1 MLFKERINNIERKW
15 RLLSEQLGYF
25 AKQVCEKLKLNPN
38 TLRKW
43 AIELEENG
51 YKFERNN
58 KGPNGQRI
66 YYERD
71 INVIAEFKVLV
82 DRTHSVEN
90 TAKLVMK
97 RVEEGLNTEITHS
110 VREEKERSNP
120 VTVTFTREELEQYTR
135 GVIEETSAKVAAEVS
150 AQTAEAVYKKME
162 NLIEQRDH
170 KLINQMNESMEQRRL
185 EIAAAKEEPPSSFWS
200 RLFNR
205 K

>member
-1 MLFKERINNIERKW
+1 M
-15 RLLSEQLGYF
+15 SEQLGYF

>member
-1 MLFKERINNIERKW
+1 
-15 RLLSEQLGYF
+15 LSEQLGYF

-58 KGPNGQRI
+58 KGTNGQRI

-71 INVIAEFKVLV
+71 INIIAEFKVLLE
-82 DRTHSVEN
+82 RTHSVEN
-90 TAKLVMK
+90 TAKLLMK
-97 RVEEGLNTEITHS
+97 RVEEGSNTEITHS
-110 VREEKERSNP
+110 VREEKKRSNP

-135 GVIEETSAKVAAEVS
+135 GIIEETSAKVAAEVS

-170 KLINQMNESMEQRRL
+170 RLINQMNESMEQRRL
-185 EIAAAKEEPPSSFWS
+185 EIAAAQEEPASSFWS

>member
-1 MLFKERINNIERKW
+1 M
-15 RLLSEQLGYF
+15 SEQLGYF

-66 YYERD
+66 YYEHD
-71 INVIAEFKVLV
+71 INVISEFKVLV
-82 DRTHSVEN
+82 ERTHSVEN
-90 TAKLVMK
+90 AAKLIMT
-97 RVEEGLNTEITHS
+97 RVKEGTNTEITHS
-110 VREEKERSNP
+110 VREEKERSKP

-135 GVIEETSAKVAAEVS
+135 GVIEETSSKVATEVA

-162 NLIEQRDH
+162 SLIEQRDH

-185 EIAAAKEEPPSSFWS
+185 ETAAAQEEPASSFWS

>member
-1 MLFKERINNIERKW
+1 M
-15 RLLSEQLGYF
+15 SEQLGYF
-25 AKQVCEKLKLNPN
+25 AKQVCEKLNLNPN

-58 KGPNGQRI
+58 KGTNGQRI

-71 INVIAEFKVLV
+71 INIIAEFKVLV
-82 DRTHSVEN
+82 ERTHSVEN
-90 TAKLVMK
+90 TAKLVIK
-97 RVEEGLNTEITHS
+97 RVEEGSNTEITHS

-120 VTVTFTREELEQYTR
+120 VKVTFTREELEQYTR
-135 GVIEETSAKVAAEVS
+135 GIIEETSAKVAAEVS
-150 AQTAEAVYKKME
+150 EQTAEAVYKKME

-170 KLINQMNESMEQRRL
+170 KLINQMNASMEQRRL
-185 EIAAAKEEPPSSFWS
+185 EVAAAQEEPTSSFWS